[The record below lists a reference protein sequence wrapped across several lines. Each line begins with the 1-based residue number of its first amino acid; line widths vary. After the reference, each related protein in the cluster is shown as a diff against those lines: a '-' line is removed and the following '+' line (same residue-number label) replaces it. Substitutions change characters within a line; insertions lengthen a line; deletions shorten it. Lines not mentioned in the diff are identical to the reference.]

1 MTPDFAELLLSVR
14 KGERNG
20 FVFNPAPMN
29 RSGPRLT
36 SYSVGQRL
44 SEIGEAAG
52 VIVATKDDK
61 VSYASAHDLRRSFGT
76 RWASRVMPV
85 VLQELMRHSSIAT
98 TLRFYVASN
107 AAKTAADL
115 WNNHVVEKQVK
126 YPKSESVNNC

>member
-1 MTPDFAELLLSVR
+1 MR
-14 KGERNG
+14 I
-20 FVFNPAPMN
+20 
-29 RSGPRLT
+29 
-36 SYSVGQRL
+36 

-52 VIVATKDDK
+52 VIVATEESK

-115 WNNHVVEKQVK
+115 WGRYSLDVAKKTES
-126 YPKSESVNNC
+126 KSQQFG